1 MASTYRFERFFVCYG
16 FVSMTFKTAGPVSTS
31 YAALQPGASA
41 HAPASAQGGDT
52 LAALLKQSTAPRGL
66 IDEAL
71 KLEDLKS
78 ALWAAFQSA
87 PETGIPGQLIDL
99 ASVYTNTLR
108 LQLSLISNAPAKL
121 RTTREPGRPQ
131 NHNRPELQESRP

>member
-1 MASTYRFERFFVCYG
+1 MS
-16 FVSMTFKTAGPVSTS
+16 FKTAGPSS
-31 YAALQPGASA
+31 APYAALQPGGAMP
-41 HAPASAQGGDT
+41 APASAPGGDT

-87 PETGIPGQLIDL
+87 PETGIPGPLIDL

-121 RTTREPGRPQ
+121 RTSREPGRPQ
-131 NHNRPELQESRP
+131 NQLRGELQESRP